1 MGKYTSLARALR
13 DEPEYAKSKE
23 DKGSSQKSTYVNI
36 NNMDKSIDSNLADES
51 SESVTTLR
59 PTTLTTL
66 IPDERDEIDEKALVI
81 CIHNVDQE
89 ICAVCSGYVRWL
101 IEDDAR
107 LSAARS
113 NPEATRQRYQETVE
127 GGASSC

>member
-1 MGKYTSLARALR
+1 MGKYTSIARTLR
-13 DEPEYAKSKE
+13 NEPEDAESRE
-23 DKGSSQKSTYVNI
+23 DKGSGQNNIYVNI
-36 NNMDKSIDSNLADES
+36 NNIDKSIDSNLVDES
-51 SESVTTLR
+51 SGSITTLR

-66 IPDERDEIDEKALVI
+66 IPDEKDKIDEKALVI

-89 ICAVCSGYVRWL
+89 TCAVCSGYVRWL

-113 NPEATRQRYQETVE
+113 NPEATRRQYRKTLE
-127 GGASSC
+127 GGQS

>member
-1 MGKYTSLARALR
+1 MGKYTSLARTLR
-13 DEPEYAKSKE
+13 NELVKAKSRE
-23 DKGSSQKSTYVNI
+23 DKGSSQKNAYVNI
-36 NNMDKSIDSNLADES
+36 NNIDKSIDSNLVDEATG
-51 SESVTTLR
+51 SVTTLR

-66 IPDERDEIDEKALVI
+66 IPGEKDEIDKKAPVI

-89 ICAVCSGYVRWL
+89 TCAVCSGYVRWL
-101 IEDDAR
+101 IEDDVR

-113 NPEATRQRYQETVE
+113 NPEATRRRYQETIE

>member
-1 MGKYTSLARALR
+1 MGKYTSIARTLR
-13 DEPEYAKSKE
+13 NEPEDAESRE
-23 DKGSSQKSTYVNI
+23 DKGGSQNNIYVNMNDI
-36 NNMDKSIDSNLADES
+36 DKSIDSNLVDES
-51 SESVTTLR
+51 SGSITTLR

-66 IPDERDEIDEKALVI
+66 IPDEKDEIDEKALVI

-89 ICAVCSGYVRWL
+89 TCAVCSGYVRWL

-113 NPEATRQRYQETVE
+113 NPEATRRQYRKTLE
-127 GGASSC
+127 GGQS